1 MSEISQ
7 KGFDDARGCG
17 AAGNPRGARLRWKDF
32 RKVENCRGTT
42 FKVPKNHVADSEA
55 GWSTEHPLCCATSVT

>member
-7 KGFDDARGCG
+7 KGFDDSQDCG
-17 AAGNPRGARLRWKDF
+17 AVGNPRGARQRWKDF

-42 FKVPKNHVADSEA
+42 FKVPKNRVVDGEA
-55 GWSTEHPLCCATSVT
+55 GWSTEHSLCCATSVL

>member
-7 KGFDDARGCG
+7 KGFDDAQGCG
-17 AAGNPRGARLRWKDF
+17 AVKNPRGARQRWEAF

-42 FKVPKNHVADSEA
+42 FKVPKNHLVESEA
-55 GWSTEHPLCCATSVT
+55 GWSTGHSLCGATSVT